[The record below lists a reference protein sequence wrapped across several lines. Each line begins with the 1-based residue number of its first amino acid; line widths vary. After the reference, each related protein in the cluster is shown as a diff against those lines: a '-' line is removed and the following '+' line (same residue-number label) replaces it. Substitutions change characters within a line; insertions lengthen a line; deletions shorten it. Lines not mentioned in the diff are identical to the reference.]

1 MKKYNIKSV
10 MVTLITMW
18 RQMLITKE
26 SMEKCCK
33 GEMGEKDS
41 VNDDIESLFEYLR
54 LGKERAGWIY
64 TYFLPKLT
72 DEEKRLVDRKDTSYL
87 ETFYFS
93 DSCVYEAM
101 ELSESDSK
109 FVRGIGCRKTFT
121 IKNTSYKSRNR
132 IKKPRNCSFQ

>member
-1 MKKYNIKSV
+1 MD
-10 MVTLITMW
+10 
-18 RQMLITKE
+18 RQRLITKE

-33 GEMGEKDS
+33 EKILKMQGEDVEIGEKDS